1 MAVLTFT
8 QITDSRFNDNIKDLL
23 LERVEKIR
31 EDLSKLEGVSVKTN
45 NFREIDFGDN
55 NQYRCD
61 FYVSKEG
68 SKTKWNDVYKTINA
82 TKAVPYKKG
91 NINFDDIT
99 DIPYK
104 SFDKITLPGLN
115 DSVRDW
121 YMVAYPA
128 DDYGCAINKDV
139 TFQDILDNE
148 GNTMKLLGYD
158 SVINERVNSQLTYIL
173 EIVEQNV
180 HNWYKEAYPTDEL
193 CDEINPKITFKDVLD
208 KMNKGEDIYDIMGVD
223 DSLVRERV
231 FDGLSQ
237 TFNIDYDVI
246 YNKWLNENAYP
257 DLKPGQKIDDEHI
270 ISVLQTVPR
279 GMKCFGADA
288 RDNDKLGT
296 IACICD
302 GNNLFYL
309 SNRLKDSD
317 NVVKAALY
325 YARHDADKTPLAY
338 ASERLRD
345 NVDMVKY
352 AVQNNPAN
360 LQFASKRI
368 QDNPALLN
376 GKVQANKSP
385 LDDIIKGATNKA
397 NNQIV
402 NDKPNNPNKS
412 R

>member
-1 MAVLTFT
+1 MAVLYFT
-8 QITDSRFNDNIKDLL
+8 QITDSRFDDNIKDLL
-23 LERVEKIR
+23 LERVDKIR

-45 NFREIDFGDN
+45 NFREVDFGDN

-68 SKTKWNDVYKTINA
+68 SKTKWNDVYKTVNA

-128 DDYGCAINKDV
+128 DDYGFAINKDV

-173 EIVEQNV
+173 EIIEQNV
-180 HNWYKEAYPTDEL
+180 KDWYKEAYPTDEL
-193 CDEINPKITFKDVLD
+193 CDEINSKITFKDVLD

-237 TFNIDYDVI
+237 TFNIEYDVI

-279 GMKCFGADA
+279 GMKCFGADT
-288 RDNDKLGT
+288 RDDEKLGT

-309 SNRLKDSD
+309 SNRLKDID
-317 NVVKAALY
+317 NVVKSALY
-325 YARHDADKTPLAY
+325 YARLDADKTPLAY
-338 ASERLRD
+338 ASERLKD
-345 NVDMVKY
+345 NVEMVKY
-352 AVQNNPAN
+352 AVQCNPAN
-360 LQFASKRI
+360 LQFASDRI
-368 QDNPALLN
+368 RNNPDLLKD
-376 GKVQANKSP
+376 KVQAKSP

-397 NNQIV
+397 ANQPV

>member
-1 MAVLTFT
+1 MAVLYFT
-8 QITDSRFNDNIKDLL
+8 QITDSRFDDNIKDLL
-23 LERVEKIR
+23 LERVDKIR

-45 NFREIDFGDN
+45 NFREIDFSDN

-104 SFDKITLPGLN
+104 SFDKITIPGLN

-288 RDNDKLGT
+288 RDNEKLGT

-309 SNRLKDSD
+309 SNRLKDID
-317 NVVKAALY
+317 NIVKPALY
-325 YARHDADKTPLAY
+325 YARHDADKTPLQY
-338 ASERLRD
+338 ASERIKD
-345 NVDMVKY
+345 NVEMVKY
-352 AVQNNPAN
+352 AVQCNPAN
-360 LQFASKRI
+360 LQFASDRI
-368 QDNPALLN
+368 RNNPDLLKD
-376 GKVQANKSP
+376 KVQAKSP

-397 NNQIV
+397 ANQPV